1 MVRGAGI
8 RQGGLS
14 IRDCRRCADN
24 VKTNESESHKGVE
37 MEGFKAVEMWYVRGI
52 IGTYYETKLM
62 AERAAWVAFPD
73 EDSQTRYARVYYKT
87 FFKEEN

>member
-1 MVRGAGI
+1 
-8 RQGGLS
+8 
-14 IRDCRRCADN
+14 
-24 VKTNESESHKGVE
+24 

-87 FFKEEN
+87 FFKEGN